1 MILRFIRQPFFHW
14 AQCILRIFLLLRKNE
29 DQSMKIIKQSLE
41 NIENEKNFNQKLLD
55 NKQKFDDELTKN
67 IKNYESKVE

>member
-1 MILRFIRQPFFHW
+1 
-14 AQCILRIFLLLRKNE
+14 
-29 DQSMKIIKQSLE
+29 MKIIKQSLE